1 LSYQERRGGEEQII
15 QGILQYLVEHP
26 DAKDTSEGIY
36 KWWLPDGHGWGREE
50 IQAVLDLLTSK
61 RWLTKRGTVPS
72 KEFYGMNKDRLPE
85 IRSFLQKFGVGS

>member
-1 LSYQERRGGEEQII
+1 LSYQERRGGEAQII

-61 RWLTKRGTVPS
+61 RWLMKRETVPS
-72 KEFYGMNKDRLPE
+72 KEFYGINREKLHE
-85 IRSFLQKFGVGS
+85 IRSFLQQSDAAS